1 MELNKKKIDK
11 PVSKEK
17 SALDTS
23 LGIIRKFKPVIPHKN
38 IKADMFN
45 PVDYQTRKLTQDTL
59 INAER
64 RKAEALTLIR
74 RVSLI

>member
-23 LGIIRKFKPVIPHKN
+23 LGIIIKFKPVIPHEN

-45 PVDYQTRKLTQDTL
+45 SVDYQTRRLTQDTL